1 MCLNW
6 VMRML
11 ASLIFAALLA
21 AAEERPLPVFLDT
34 DIGDDIDDALALAL
48 ALQSS
53 ELKVLGISTVLQD
66 GPRRADLVWHILQ
79 LYGRTDIPVGSGAER
94 PLVAPPRT
102 GQVRQTDL
110 LRPQDAMPA
119 DRRRNGVQLLIDTCM
134 HSTDKVTLIA
144 YGPLTN
150 IALALRAEPRLP
162 DRIERIVLMNG
173 VFFRPGLE
181 YNTKMDPEA
190 SSIVYN
196 SGLPVTAVGLDVTMQ
211 CQLTADHLRQFAESP
226 LEKVQFLWKLIQI
239 WQGGNANQRPILHD
253 PLAVAVTVKLD
264 LVTTVEGT
272 VAVEL
277 KGTPEQTY
285 GMTMFRRS
293 AGGPVRVA
301 QEVSSAAAIE
311 FFMQRVVH

>member
-1 MCLNW
+1 VC
-6 VMRML
+6 V
-11 ASLIFAALLA
+11 IFAALLA

-48 ALQSS
+48 ALQSP

-66 GPRRADLVWHILQ
+66 GEQRADLVWHILQ

-102 GQVRQTDL
+102 GPVRQTEA
-110 LRPQDAMPA
+110 LRPRDAMPA
-119 DRRRNGVQLLIDTCM
+119 DRRRNGVELLIDTCM

-150 IALALRAEPRLP
+150 IALALRAEPRLRE
-162 DRIERIVLMNG
+162 RIERIVLMNG

-190 SSIVYN
+190 SAIVYS
-196 SGLPVTAVGLDVTMQ
+196 SGLAVTTVGLDVTMQ

-226 LEKVQFLWKLIQI
+226 LENVQFLWKLIQI
-239 WQGGNANQRPILHD
+239 WQGGNASQWPILHD
-253 PLAVAVTVKLD
+253 PLAVAVTVKPD
-264 LVTTVEGT
+264 LVTTVAGA
-272 VAVEL
+272 VSVEL

-285 GMTMFRRS
+285 GMTVFRRG

-311 FFMQRVVH
+311 FFMQRVVAASRR